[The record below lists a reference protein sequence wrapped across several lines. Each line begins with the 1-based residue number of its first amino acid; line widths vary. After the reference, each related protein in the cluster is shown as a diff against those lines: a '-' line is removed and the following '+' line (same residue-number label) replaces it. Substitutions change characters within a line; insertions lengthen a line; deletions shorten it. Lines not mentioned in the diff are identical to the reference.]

1 VIPIQ
6 DFKKE
11 SEMLLIKVYR
21 DMDGYYR
28 VWINLMPD
36 SIDKHYQ
43 LTFLLDKAKK
53 AMMKNLK
60 GIERIKFLIYI

>member
-43 LTFLLDKAKK
+43 LTFLLDKAKE
-53 AMMKNLK
+53 AMMNNLK